1 MKNILIGLIY
11 AVGIILAE
19 LLAITAW
26 YCSPLVFDFD
36 GSLISLAT
44 IIVLPVITAVA
55 ATKNSRD
62 RLIEKGILIGVML
75 WCIMMVPICWTL
87 PMLISKK
94 LLFVSLLIYI
104 CLSIGGSLCS
114 GNIRFIR
121 NLKNPKQTDN
131 G

>member
-94 LLFVSLLIYI
+94 LLFVSLLMYI
-104 CLSIGGSLCS
+104 GLSIGGSLCS

-121 NLKNPKQTDN
+121 NLKNTKQTDN